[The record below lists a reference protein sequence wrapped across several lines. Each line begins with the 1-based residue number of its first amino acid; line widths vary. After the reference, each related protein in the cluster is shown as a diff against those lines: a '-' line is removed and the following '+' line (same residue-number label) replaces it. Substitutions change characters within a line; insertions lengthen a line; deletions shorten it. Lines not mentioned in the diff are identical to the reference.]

1 MRKCS
6 EYSEILSLTDIYG
19 FGTTV
24 SVLLE
29 IEHGEHGKITADIQ
43 GFQNFKHEC

>member
-29 IEHGEHGKITADIQ
+29 IEHGKITAEILSRVSE
-43 GFQNFKHEC
+43 FQT